1 MYCRGMRLSKR
12 SDLIIQR
19 LFSEILQGT
28 KGADGKLPSALH
40 ISKEYGI
47 STASVREGLKVLE
60 SIGIVTMSHGR
71 GIFVESRDALIEDLL
86 GARKLLECHN
96 AAETARRRNTQ
107 DIANL
112 QSLLSEMDE
121 AIANGHVDIYS
132 GLDHELHLLVSELAG
147 NTILRKT
154 TESIRFFLYYQ
165 QVDVS
170 RTPEML
176 EDSHAAHHR
185 LVDAIVAGDSA
196 RAADVMAEHLDHVN
210 SWWRSVVEEKS
221 CPTTSGPPDRQELN
235 SI

>member
-1 MYCRGMRLSKR
+1 MRISKR

-60 SIGIVTMSHGR
+60 SIGIVTLSHGR

-96 AAETARRRNTQ
+96 ASETARRRNTQ
-107 DIANL
+107 DIENL
-112 QSLLSEMDE
+112 QSILTEMDE
-121 AIANGHVDIYS
+121 AIANGHIDIYS
-132 GLDHELHLLVSELAG
+132 GLDHELHLLISDLAG
-147 NTILRKT
+147 NAILRRT

-176 EDSHAAHHR
+176 KQSHGAHHS
-185 LVDAIVAGDSA
+185 LVDAIVAGNPS
-196 RAADVMAEHLDHVN
+196 RAADVMAEHLDSVN
-210 SWWRSVVEEKS
+210 LWWRSVVERKS
-221 CPTTSGPPDRQELN
+221 RV
-235 SI
+235 